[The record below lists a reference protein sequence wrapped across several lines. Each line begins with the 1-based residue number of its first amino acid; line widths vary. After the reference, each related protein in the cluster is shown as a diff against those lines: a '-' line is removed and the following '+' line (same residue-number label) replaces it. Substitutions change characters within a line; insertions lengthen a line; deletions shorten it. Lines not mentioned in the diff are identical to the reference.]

1 MSASTVPP
9 RFAVC
14 TLDAYQPSTDSQRQ
28 ALTAARMLVVG
39 EIRNLILVG
48 PPGVGKTHL
57 AAGIVDA
64 VYTTQEASWLDRL
77 AEAERSH
84 LDGTADVRYPTQPVR
99 PMWANVADL
108 IVRLRIDMDRPLDD
122 REASATIHRMRSHPA
137 LVVLDDLG
145 REKVTDWTAE
155 TLYALVNARYE
166 AMLPTVVTSNLT
178 AQELA
183 AGPYWPSVSRLAE
196 DGDLVKVDGPDRRLS
211 R

>member
-1 MSASTVPP
+1 MPSASVPA
-9 RFAVC
+9 RFADR
-14 TLDAYQPSTDSQRQ
+14 TLDTYLASTDSQRQ
-28 ALTAARMLVVG
+28 ALTAARMLVAG

-64 VYTTQEASWLDRL
+64 VYATQEARWLDLL
-77 AEAERSH
+77 AEAERAH
-84 LDGTADVRYPTQPVR
+84 IDGASDVRYPAQPAR

-108 IVRLRIDMDRPLDD
+108 IVRLRLDMDRPLDD
-122 REASATIHRMRSHPA
+122 REASAAIHRMRSHPA

-145 REKVTDWTAE
+145 REKVSDWTAE

-178 AQELA
+178 AKELA

-196 DGDLVKVDGPDRRLS
+196 DGDLVKVDGPDRRL
-211 R
+211 RR